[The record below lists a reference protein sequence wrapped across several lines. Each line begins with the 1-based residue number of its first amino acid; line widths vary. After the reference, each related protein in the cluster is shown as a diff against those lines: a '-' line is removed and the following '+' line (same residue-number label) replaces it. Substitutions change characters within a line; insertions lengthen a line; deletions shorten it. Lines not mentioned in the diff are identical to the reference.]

1 MAGGTNRA
9 FKAAGLPKAAIKDVR
24 LVGGRGLKKFDTVG
38 MSHERASRLRRPG
51 K

>member
-24 LVGGRGLKKFDTVG
+24 LVGGRGL
-38 MSHERASRLRRPG
+38 SLRSAISLAEAPS
-51 K
+51 